1 MTEPRAGTCWQ
12 CGGRLEGGD
21 YARSE
26 SCQKCGSDTR
36 VCRNCQ
42 FYAPGRSGEC
52 MEPAAE
58 PPKDKTRANFCE
70 LFRPGTPKA
79 AEKDPAVDK
88 GKAAFEKLF
97 GKEKPV

>member
-1 MTEPRAGTCWQ
+1 
-12 CGGRLEGGD
+12 
-21 YARSE
+21 
-26 SCQKCGSDTR
+26 
-36 VCRNCQ
+36 
-42 FYAPGRSGEC
+42 